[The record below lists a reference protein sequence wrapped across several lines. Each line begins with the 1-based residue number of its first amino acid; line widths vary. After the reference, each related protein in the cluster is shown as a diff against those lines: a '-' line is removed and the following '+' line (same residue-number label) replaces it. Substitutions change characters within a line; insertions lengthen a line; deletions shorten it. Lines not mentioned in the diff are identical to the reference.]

1 MVLGFILLRS
11 MAGVEQ
17 RKSTKKLQAGKRGN
31 GVLPELSRYFFGVCA
46 IVVVGV
52 VNTVVVVG
60 VVSLAS
66 TCKKSFYFYS
76 SSLKHEK

>member
-17 RKSTKKLQAGKRGN
+17 RKSTKKLQAEKRGN

-46 IVVVGV
+46 IVVV
-52 VNTVVVVG
+52 VVVDVVVD

-66 TCKKSFYFYS
+66 TCKKSFYFCS